1 MPSKG
6 ILILVMTGMII
17 GALPVWPYAKKWGF
31 YPSGW
36 LSLSLIVF
44 IGLLLCGLF

>member
-1 MPSKG
+1 MSAKG
-6 ILILVMTGMII
+6 ILILAMVGLII
-17 GALPVWPYAKKWGF
+17 GALPVWPYAKRRGF

-36 LSLSLIVF
+36 LSVTLLIF

>member
-1 MPSKG
+1 MAING

-17 GALPVWPYAKKWGF
+17 GTLPVWPYAKKWGF

-36 LSLSLIVF
+36 LSVSLLVY
-44 IGLLLCGLF
+44 IGVLLFLFY